1 MVFKSSIQRELDK
14 FYKAVDD
21 ADFNIRKVT
30 KGAFSKARKL
40 VDPYAFSRLNEVA
53 VNTFYEEA
61 PYYNWLGHRLL
72 ACDGSRLVLP
82 NHPTIIEDFGQHNF
96 GPKADSPRSLAL
108 CSLLYDPLN
117 LVSLDAQIDKYA
129 SSERDLLVRHL
140 EKTKPGDLLLLDR
153 GYGCFWLFFL
163 LAAKGVEF
171 CVRMKEDWWLEAN
184 EFLKSGETE
193 RIVEFTL
200 PKKDYSKLAGYEHI
214 INKKIKCRL
223 INVTLENGE
232 TEILCTSLL
241 DPVNYKI
248 EGFGMLY
255 NVRWNEEEAYKLLK
269 CRAELENFSGK
280 TSIAV
285 KQDFQAK
292 IFSMT
297 LCAIYAHPIEE
308 KVREEFKADEK
319 RKHEQKINRTS
330 ALSMLQSLLVPIF
343 LKKKFK
349 KAMEAFD
356 DIVYKTREII
366 RPNRKNPRNHKPKKL
381 YNMVYKGL

>member
-1 MVFKSSIQRELDK
+1 MDFKSSIQRELDK

-30 KGAFSKARKL
+30 KGAFSKARQL

-82 NHPTIIEDFGQHNF
+82 NHPSIIEDFGQHNF
-96 GPKADSPRSLAL
+96 GPKANSPRSLAL

-129 SSERDLLVRHL
+129 SSERDLLVKHL
-140 EKTKPGDLLLLDR
+140 EKTKSGDLLLLDR

-184 EFLKSGETE
+184 EFVKSGEAE

-200 PKKDYSKLAGYEHI
+200 PKKDYDKLAGYEHI
-214 INKKIKCRL
+214 IGKKIKCRL

-241 DPVNYKI
+241 DPVKYKTA
-248 EGFGMLY
+248 GFGMLY

-269 CRAELENFSGK
+269 SRAELENFSGK

-356 DIVYKTREII
+356 DLVYKTREII

-381 YNMVYKGL
+381 YNMVYKRL

>member
-1 MVFKSSIQRELDK
+1 MDFKSSIQRELDK

-30 KGAFSKARKL
+30 KGAFSKARQL

-72 ACDGSRLVLP
+72 SCDGSRLVLP

-129 SSERDLLVRHL
+129 SSERDLLVKHL
-140 EKTKPGDLLLLDR
+140 EKTKTGDLLLLDR

-171 CVRMKEDWWLEAN
+171 CVRMKEDWWLQAN

-193 RIVEFTL
+193 RIVEFSL
-200 PKKDYSKLAGYEHI
+200 PKKDYNKLAGYEHI
-214 INKKIKCRL
+214 INK
-223 INVTLENGE
+223 
-232 TEILCTSLL
+232 
-241 DPVNYKI
+241 
-248 EGFGMLY
+248 
-255 NVRWNEEEAYKLLK
+255 
-269 CRAELENFSGK
+269 
-280 TSIAV
+280 
-285 KQDFQAK
+285 
-292 IFSMT
+292 
-297 LCAIYAHPIEE
+297 
-308 KVREEFKADEK
+308 
-319 RKHEQKINRTS
+319 
-330 ALSMLQSLLVPIF
+330 
-343 LKKKFK
+343 
-349 KAMEAFD
+349 
-356 DIVYKTREII
+356 
-366 RPNRKNPRNHKPKKL
+366 
-381 YNMVYKGL
+381 

>member
-1 MVFKSSIQRELDK
+1 LDFKSSIQRELDK

-30 KGAFSKARKL
+30 KGAFSKARQL

-82 NHPTIIEDFGQHNF
+82 NHPSIIEDFGQHNF
-96 GPKADSPRSLAL
+96 GPKANSPRSLAL

-129 SSERDLLVRHL
+129 SSERDLLVKHL
-140 EKTKPGDLLLLDR
+140 EKTKSGDLLLLDR

-184 EFLKSGETE
+184 EFVKSGEAE

-200 PKKDYSKLAGYEHI
+200 PKKDYDKLAGYEHI
-214 INKKIKCRL
+214 IGKKIKCRL

-241 DPVNYKI
+241 DPVKYKTA
-248 EGFGMLY
+248 GFGMLY

-269 CRAELENFSGK
+269 SRAELENFSGK

-330 ALSMLQSLLVPIF
+330 ALSMLQNLLVPIF

-356 DIVYKTREII
+356 DLVYKTREII

-381 YNMVYKGL
+381 YNMVYKRL

>member
-1 MVFKSSIQRELDK
+1 
-14 FYKAVDD
+14 
-21 ADFNIRKVT
+21 
-30 KGAFSKARKL
+30 
-40 VDPYAFSRLNEVA
+40 
-53 VNTFYEEA
+53 
-61 PYYNWLGHRLL
+61 
-72 ACDGSRLVLP
+72 LVLP

-117 LVSLDAQIDKYA
+117 LVTLDAQIDKYA
-129 SSERDLLVRHL
+129 SSERDLLVKHL
-140 EKTKPGDLLLLDR
+140 EKTKTGDLLLLDR

-184 EFLKSGETE
+184 DFLKSGETE
-193 RIVEFTL
+193 RIVEFSL
-200 PKKDYSKLAGYEHI
+200 PKKDYAKLAGYEHI
-214 INKKIKCRL
+214 IDKKIKCRL

-241 DPVNYKI
+241 DPVKYKL

-292 IFSMT
+292 IFTMT

-308 KVREEFKADEK
+308 KVREEFKADEN
-319 RKHEQKINRTS
+319 RKHQQKINRTS
-330 ALSMLQSLLVPIF
+330 AISLLQSLFIPIF

-349 KAMEAFD
+349 KAIKAFD
-356 DIVYKTREII
+356 IIVYKTREII

-381 YNMVYKGL
+381 YNMVYKRL